1 MDLSQLTEM
10 TEAEARVF
18 LELIRWPNGPVC
30 PHCGNKKAYKL
41 EGEKT
46 PHGTWKCA
54 ACRKKFTV
62 MVDTVMHR
70 SHIPLRKWVMAFHL
84 MSSSKKGISALQLQR
99 VLGIGNY
106 KNAWHLAH
114 RIRAAMKEGLFP
126 LKGTVEVDE
135 TYVGGKPRKEN
146 KGGSGSS
153 ESKPKKKSKRGRGT
167 EKAPVLALVER
178 KGNVVSKPIE
188 HIDAKTLKGAIKEMV
203 HKDSCI
209 MTDEWASYTGI
220 GKDFAGHEVVK
231 HNDGEF
237 VRGNASTNTVES
249 YFALLKRGVH
259 GAFHHVSKRHLHRY
273 CDEFSFRWNHRK
285 IDDGERTVCI
295 IQGVGG
301 KHLTYKPLCG

>member
-1 MDLSQLTEM
+1 MDLSQITEM
-10 TEAEARVF
+10 TEAEARTF
-18 LELIRWPNGPVC
+18 LELVRWPHGPVC
-30 PHCGNKKAYKL
+30 PHCGNKKAYRL

-46 PHGTWKCA
+46 PPGTWKCS

-62 MVDTVMHR
+62 TVDTVMHR

-99 VLGIGNY
+99 NLGIKNY

-114 RIRAAMKEGLFP
+114 RVRAAMTEGLVP

-146 KGGSGSS
+146 KGGSGNPYA
-153 ESKPKKKSKRGRGT
+153 EPKKNKRGRGT
-167 EKAPVLALVER
+167 SKTPVLALVER
-178 KGNVVSKPIE
+178 NGNVYSKPIE
-188 HIDAKTLKGAIKEMV
+188 HVDAKTLKGAIKETV
-203 HKDSCI
+203 HKDSTI
-209 MTDEWASYTGI
+209 MTDEWASYEGI
-220 GKDFAGHEVVK
+220 GKDFSGGHETVK

-237 VRGNASTNTVES
+237 ARGDVWTNSAES

-259 GAFHHVSKRHLHRY
+259 GSFHHVSKQHLYRY
-273 CDEFSFRWNHRK
+273 CNEFSFRWNRRK
-285 IDDGERTVCI
+285 IDDGERTICI

-301 KHLTYKPLCG
+301 KRLTYKPLCG